1 MRKSNKI
8 IALVLSIILT
18 VSMSAT
24 VFAAT
29 KAKPNE
35 WDSFGTSAEGPK
47 YPQIR
52 GEYRTVDSLVGIK
65 KKQKEFILEVKV
77 DGKTEKLH
85 LTFPSTGGFRLT
97 GSHKGYFAPKD
108 VQDITYQKNDKTMI
122 QMRAEDG
129 TAVSFKKEGS
139 GFRLSVFNK
148 ENRKLFDISPEQIA
162 FSFENS
168 EIKKVRLELPLASEE
183 SIYGTGERFNEL
195 DQTGKRLLMWNVDAG
210 YNNATGALNAEKWR
224 GYKNVPIIYSNR
236 GYTLF
241 FNSFYS
247 GRLDI
252 GYTNSKKC
260 TMEFQG
266 PDFDFFVWTGTPK
279 ENISGYTSLTGASI
293 VLPKWGYR
301 YMAGGHSTF
310 WETYG
315 GSTIGSILK
324 MQQGFKNIG
333 IPDIAAVYVES
344 ADITDAKIYNAL
356 KKTGTKLLT
365 WNSPDYNIDTMK
377 GYLPGVDTKKLPIT
391 KSVNNPLADV
401 GCFIDFTDP
410 MSKTMLNNRIGN
422 YGKLGWAGGLVDF
435 GELIPLRALFRG
447 NGSTGAEMH
456 NMFPYWE
463 TKVYN
468 EVLKEKTIDG
478 GVTFSRAGCAG
489 AQSYSAFFNGDQ
501 ASGMNGMKM
510 QLISGLSDSVS
521 GFTMWGADLG
531 GLDGSLSNEVY
542 ARAVEFSAFQPIM
555 RAHGQTSRF
564 PWDYGKT
571 GEKTYLKYYWL
582 RENLLNTIYSTAI
595 KSNKKGTPV
604 ATPLTMEY
612 PNEAKYDGLYTTYL
626 FCDDFLVSPVLEEQA
641 YLNDVAFPKGTW
653 YGLYNGDKIEG
664 GKTKQVEAPID
675 EIPVYLK
682 AGATVP
688 VTVSDSLNL
697 SDSMQDVDKAE
708 ALLVTIPDE
717 ERENIFYKDENT
729 CVKYVSTRVDEN
741 TFEVKAGSGNETTA
755 VILKGSAAYSVE
767 LDGEKLE
774 CLDNKP
780 NSKGEKGYFCE
791 NNEQTIIN
799 LGKKD
804 WKKIKIS
811 LGKIQTQNVLKDA
824 KVSDKKLAATIDGD
838 YNSKYVLSNKA
849 GTEDLIYELKEKN
862 EIQNIKVKWTAQYS
876 EKYKVSVSENGKE
889 WKEVLSEE
897 EGIGGIKEIPLKGT
911 IAKYIKIHDV
921 EKKTGSVPTLYE
933 VEAYGV
939 QATTSI
945 WIYAII
951 IVLICIVIALMIV
964 TLKVLRRKKH
974 EDIVSRR

>member
-279 ENISGYTSLTGASI
+279 ENISGYTSLTGTSI

-301 YMAGGHSTF
+301 YMAGGHSKF

-333 IPDIAAVYVES
+333 TPDIAAVYVES

-478 GVTFSRAGCAG
+478 SVTFSRAGCAG

-510 QLISGLSDSVS
+510 QLISGLSDSAS

-564 PWDYGKT
+564 PWDYGRT
-571 GEKTYLKYYWL
+571 G
-582 RENLLNTIYSTAI
+582 
-595 KSNKKGTPV
+595 
-604 ATPLTMEY
+604 
-612 PNEAKYDGLYTTYL
+612 
-626 FCDDFLVSPVLEEQA
+626 
-641 YLNDVAFPKGTW
+641 
-653 YGLYNGDKIEG
+653 
-664 GKTKQVEAPID
+664 
-675 EIPVYLK
+675 
-682 AGATVP
+682 
-688 VTVSDSLNL
+688 
-697 SDSMQDVDKAE
+697 
-708 ALLVTIPDE
+708 
-717 ERENIFYKDENT
+717 IFK
-729 CVKYVSTRVDEN
+729 
-741 TFEVKAGSGNETTA
+741 
-755 VILKGSAAYSVE
+755 
-767 LDGEKLE
+767 
-774 CLDNKP
+774 
-780 NSKGEKGYFCE
+780 
-791 NNEQTIIN
+791 
-799 LGKKD
+799 
-804 WKKIKIS
+804 
-811 LGKIQTQNVLKDA
+811 
-824 KVSDKKLAATIDGD
+824 
-838 YNSKYVLSNKA
+838 
-849 GTEDLIYELKEKN
+849 
-862 EIQNIKVKWTAQYS
+862 
-876 EKYKVSVSENGKE
+876 
-889 WKEVLSEE
+889 
-897 EGIGGIKEIPLKGT
+897 
-911 IAKYIKIHDV
+911 
-921 EKKTGSVPTLYE
+921 
-933 VEAYGV
+933 
-939 QATTSI
+939 
-945 WIYAII
+945 
-951 IVLICIVIALMIV
+951 
-964 TLKVLRRKKH
+964 
-974 EDIVSRR
+974 

>member
-1 MRKSNKI
+1 
-8 IALVLSIILT
+8 
-18 VSMSAT
+18 
-24 VFAAT
+24 
-29 KAKPNE
+29 
-35 WDSFGTSAEGPK
+35 
-47 YPQIR
+47 
-52 GEYRTVDSLVGIK
+52 
-65 KKQKEFILEVKV
+65 
-77 DGKTEKLH
+77 
-85 LTFPSTGGFRLT
+85 
-97 GSHKGYFAPKD
+97 
-108 VQDITYQKNDKTMI
+108 
-122 QMRAEDG
+122 
-129 TAVSFKKEGS
+129 
-139 GFRLSVFNK
+139 
-148 ENRKLFDISPEQIA
+148 
-162 FSFENS
+162 
-168 EIKKVRLELPLASEE
+168 
-183 SIYGTGERFNEL
+183 
-195 DQTGKRLLMWNVDAG
+195 
-210 YNNATGALNAEKWR
+210 
-224 GYKNVPIIYSNR
+224 
-236 GYTLF
+236 
-241 FNSFYS
+241 
-247 GRLDI
+247 
-252 GYTNSKKC
+252 
-260 TMEFQG
+260 
-266 PDFDFFVWTGTPK
+266 
-279 ENISGYTSLTGASI
+279 
-293 VLPKWGYR
+293 
-301 YMAGGHSTF
+301 
-310 WETYG
+310 
-315 GSTIGSILK
+315 
-324 MQQGFKNIG
+324 
-333 IPDIAAVYVES
+333 
-344 ADITDAKIYNAL
+344 
-356 KKTGTKLLT
+356 
-365 WNSPDYNIDTMK
+365 
-377 GYLPGVDTKKLPIT
+377 
-391 KSVNNPLADV
+391 
-401 GCFIDFTDP
+401 

-510 QLISGLSDSVS
+510 QLISGLSDSAS

-653 YGLYNGDKIEG
+653 YGRYNGEKIEG
-664 GKTKQVEAPID
+664 GKTKQVEAPTD

-708 ALLVTIPDE
+708 ALLVTIPDK

-811 LGKIQTQNVLKDA
+811 LGKFKP
-824 KVSDKKLAATIDGD
+824 KMS
-838 YNSKYVLSNKA
+838 
-849 GTEDLIYELKEKN
+849 
-862 EIQNIKVKWTAQYS
+862 
-876 EKYKVSVSENGKE
+876 
-889 WKEVLSEE
+889 
-897 EGIGGIKEIPLKGT
+897 
-911 IAKYIKIHDV
+911 
-921 EKKTGSVPTLYE
+921 
-933 VEAYGV
+933 
-939 QATTSI
+939 
-945 WIYAII
+945 
-951 IVLICIVIALMIV
+951 
-964 TLKVLRRKKH
+964 LRMQR
-974 EDIVSRR
+974 